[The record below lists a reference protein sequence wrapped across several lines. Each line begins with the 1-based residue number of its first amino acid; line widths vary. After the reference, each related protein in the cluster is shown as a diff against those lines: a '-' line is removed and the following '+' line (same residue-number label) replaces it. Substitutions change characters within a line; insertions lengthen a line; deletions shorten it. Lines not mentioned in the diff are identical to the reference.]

1 MMQTVR
7 SAARAGQS
15 RRLLAGSKAGFRP
28 GVGLRAYSSGADLG
42 YQKPEVSDEEF
53 VKLLRK
59 PPLLYKQIVEGVK
72 HDLRNDAPTVK
83 ADAKFQSLL
92 S

>member
-1 MMQTVR
+1 MMR
-7 SAARAGQS
+7 SISTSS
-15 RRLLAGSKAGFRP
+15 RRLLAGSKAGFF
-28 GVGLRAYSSGADLG
+28 RATPRRAFASGADLG

-83 ADAKFQSLL
+83 ADAKL
-92 S
+92 